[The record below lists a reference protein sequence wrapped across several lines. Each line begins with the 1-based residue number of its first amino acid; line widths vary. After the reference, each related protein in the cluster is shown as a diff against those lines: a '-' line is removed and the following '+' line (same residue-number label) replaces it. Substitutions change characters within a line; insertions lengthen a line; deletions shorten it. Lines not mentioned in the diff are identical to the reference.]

1 MSKLQHKMKVDVHQ
15 KVVDSELNDVYKQIK
30 ALELKSKCTVSR
42 DFRKQPGVNQ
52 YSPGNNATPKNKI
65 NIVKIENV
73 DEDDSS
79 SQLKIEEDNP
89 P

>member
-1 MSKLQHKMKVDVHQ
+1 
-15 KVVDSELNDVYKQIK
+15 
-30 ALELKSKCTVSR
+30 
-42 DFRKQPGVNQ
+42 VNQ